1 MPPKREATH
10 SDRAAGL
17 LKRLRAT
24 SARPETAARMHASP
38 ADDVALPLPRLIHAL
53 HTIGGVSVVDAMA
66 IVRALAHAK
75 RNTRGQLRRIS
86 APELEEIGAQCTG
99 TTRDRVVQVLH
110 TLGASDDA
118 AGLSEAEREG
128 RQNKL
133 REDVKLRREWGNAR
147 SVPGALEDEGSLD
160 FHAVVDADALRGRH
174 VVVNRS
180 PVLTAWCVVVLQSL
194 GFSTHEA
201 LSIAQCYVSTTAEA
215 RARSL
220 GRQQQRD
227 AHVVSANQ
235 PHVDFMGVKIPVICL
250 KNGRYRGMHSGEVVP
265 PTRAFDYLRRSM
277 FQMLPQVMGAL
288 TLLANSYV
296 DASGNAEA
304 LHAAA
309 YELYTEF
316 RPETHGE
323 WGKRGTLYLDVIL
336 GLRREAPTHPRDDKS
351 APQTHDAPP
360 APEASTDAPSADPS
374 ATARDACRPRPERP
388 TPAT

>member
-1 MPPKREATH
+1 M
-10 SDRAAGL
+10 
-17 LKRLRAT
+17 
-24 SARPETAARMHASP
+24 
-38 ADDVALPLPRLIHAL
+38 
-53 HTIGGVSVVDAMA
+53 
-66 IVRALAHAK
+66 
-75 RNTRGQLRRIS
+75 
-86 APELEEIGAQCTG
+86 
-99 TTRDRVVQVLH
+99 
-110 TLGASDDA
+110 
-118 AGLSEAEREG
+118 
-128 RQNKL
+128 
-133 REDVKLRREWGNAR
+133 
-147 SVPGALEDEGSLD
+147 
-160 FHAVVDADALRGRH
+160 
-174 VVVNRS
+174 NRS